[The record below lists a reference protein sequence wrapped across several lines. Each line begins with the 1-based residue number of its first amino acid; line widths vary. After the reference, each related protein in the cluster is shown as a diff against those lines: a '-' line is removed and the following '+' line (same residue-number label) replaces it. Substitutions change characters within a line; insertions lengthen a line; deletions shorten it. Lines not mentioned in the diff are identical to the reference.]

1 MTKAYEVG
9 RKRAILGALF
19 GGVAILL
26 GNCVILAILYYG
38 GSLVIAGEISVGDL
52 SSIILYTITLTGIN
66 CYNYS
71 SLLGKCIRNDKYHDC
86 SLSCIRKNFLSHG
99 RGY

>member
-1 MTKAYEVG
+1 MSKAYEVG

-38 GSLVIAGEISVGDL
+38 GSLVISGEITVGDL

-66 CYNYS
+66 LFYIFKY
-71 SLLGKCIRNDKYHDC
+71 LLQVYLEWLI
-86 SLSCIRKNFLSHG
+86 LW
-99 RGY
+99 